1 MTNPIWDQP
10 FKIFIP
16 DPSMQVITMKVM
28 TLSRGQPEVVGENRI
43 IASELCD
50 EIMTAKK

>member
-1 MTNPIWDQP
+1 MTNPMWDQS

-16 DPSMQVITMKVM
+16 DLSMQVITIKVM
-28 TLSRGQPEVVGENRI
+28 TLSRGQLEVIGENRI

-50 EIMTAKK
+50 EIVIGRK

>member
-1 MTNPIWDQP
+1 MWEQS

-16 DPSMQVITMKVM
+16 DLSMQVITIKVM

-50 EIMTAKK
+50 EILTVKK